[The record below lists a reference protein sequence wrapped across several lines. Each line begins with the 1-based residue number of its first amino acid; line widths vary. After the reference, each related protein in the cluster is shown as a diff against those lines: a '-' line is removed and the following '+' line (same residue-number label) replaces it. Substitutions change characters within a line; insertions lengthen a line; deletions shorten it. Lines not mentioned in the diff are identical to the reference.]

1 MSLLC
6 GTIENDETAR
16 QAINDWGRQLSRAFP
31 DRKKPKWHI
40 NFFSK
45 TISGMRND
53 VRLEHKL
60 NIMIPCIL
68 LWIIEKEVFQM
79 AAGFFFLLY
88 LAFNA
93 LYCNASAVWYIFLT
107 YIHLLTPKC
116 HMWWTFSCTR
126 FWKWK
131 SRSHCWYNWSETSK
145 HSCKSLARLSYKE
158 KMSSLLL
165 TTKIAMNCEING
177 KMISCC
183 YQVSKLFNLQCQSLS
198 LRHFQIHFN
207 IRYIF
212 KHDIILFWKHSM

>member
-1 MSLLC
+1 MSDWSISWISWFHAFSFELSKKKFFRWRPDSFFYY
-6 GTIENDETAR
+6 IWHSMHYTATHPLY
-16 QAINDWGRQLSRAFP
+16 D
-31 DRKKPKWHI
+31 
-40 NFFSK
+40 
-45 TISGMRND
+45 ISFWR
-53 VRLEHKL
+53 
-60 NIMIPCIL
+60 
-68 LWIIEKEVFQM
+68 
-79 AAGFFFLLY
+79 
-88 LAFNA
+88 
-93 LYCNASAVWYIFLT
+93 
-107 YIHLLTPKC
+107 
-116 HMWWTFSCTR
+116 WTFSCTR